1 MKVRF
6 ILCGLSAFLLAAAT
20 TVGQGAW
27 KEFTWKEGKCS
38 VLLPGTPTVKKDSLQ
53 LAQGDTLYMILFADT
68 PGMAKADE
76 KLLKKVFDDA
86 RDGLVKTLKGGKLV
100 GETPV
105 KLGKSLGR
113 EVRIE
118 AEAPKS
124 YRTRLYYVGDRYY
137 QLILMG
143 SKEATGS
150 KDAEKFFGSFKVT
163 R

>member
-6 ILCGLSAFLLAAAT
+6 ILCGLSALVLAAAVT
-20 TVGQGAW
+20 SGQGAW

-38 VLLPGTPTVKKDSLQ
+38 VLLPGNPTVKKDTLQ
-53 LAQGDTLYMILFADT
+53 LAQGEVVYVVLFADS

-76 KLLKKVFDDA
+76 KVLKKVFDDA
-86 RDGLVKTLKGGKLV
+86 RDKLVQTLKGGKLI

-124 YRTRLYYVGDRYY
+124 YRTRLFYVGDRYY

-143 SKEATGS
+143 SKEATES
-150 KDAEKFFGSFKVT
+150 KDAEKFFGSFKVK
-163 R
+163 